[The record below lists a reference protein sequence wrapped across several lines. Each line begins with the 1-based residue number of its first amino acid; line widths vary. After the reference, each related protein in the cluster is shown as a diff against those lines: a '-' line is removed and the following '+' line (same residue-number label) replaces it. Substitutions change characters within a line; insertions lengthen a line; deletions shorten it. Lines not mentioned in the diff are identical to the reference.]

1 MLNRRSH
8 RYVFPLGVLVLV
20 AAAVVLTAVS
30 SAAPK
35 GKELH
40 GHMLGIAN
48 FFAPTCTSVTGIC
61 SSFTATGD
69 IKGDGIVNIDTPPDA
84 DGISKAHTVIHTKK
98 GDLTCHEAAVFD
110 VAGADHAFVDLCLIN
125 GGTGMYAGATGY
137 IQEVGTFDFAANQG
151 QLEYY
156 GKLVLA
162 DKHGDD
168 D

>member
-1 MLNRRSH
+1 M
-8 RYVFPLGVLVLV
+8 
-20 AAAVVLTAVS
+20 
-30 SAAPK
+30 
-35 GKELH
+35 
-40 GHMLGIAN
+40 
-48 FFAPTCTSVTGIC
+48 
-61 SSFTATGD
+61 
-69 IKGDGIVNIDTPPDA
+69 
-84 DGISKAHTVIHTKK
+84 IHTKK

-137 IQEVGTFDFAANQG
+137 IQEVGTFDFAANQR

>member
-20 AAAVVLTAVS
+20 AAAVVLAAVS

-40 GHMLGIAN
+40 GHMVGIAN

-69 IKGDGIVNIDTPPDA
+69 IKGDGIVNIDTPRTP
-84 DGISKAHTVIHTKK
+84 
-98 GDLTCHEAAVFD
+98 
-110 VAGADHAFVDLCLIN
+110 
-125 GGTGMYAGATGY
+125 TGSARRTP
-137 IQEVGTFDFAANQG
+137 
-151 QLEYY
+151 
-156 GKLVLA
+156 
-162 DKHGDD
+162 
-168 D
+168 